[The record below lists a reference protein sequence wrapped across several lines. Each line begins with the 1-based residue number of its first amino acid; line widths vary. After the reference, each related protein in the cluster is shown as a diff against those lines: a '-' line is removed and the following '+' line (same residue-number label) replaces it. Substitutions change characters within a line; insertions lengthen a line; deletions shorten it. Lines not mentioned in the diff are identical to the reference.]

1 MTTVKINPAAD
12 AILLN
17 WAAGGVELTAEK
29 PEIATFLDVQTNYV
43 LTVRG
48 EGLQSDGETLV
59 DGKVESLSFFDKNGT
74 LALKVTGE
82 YAGKELGAYVGAGDP
97 ATFESFL
104 FSGNDSFVG
113 SREDDYISAGSGDD
127 KLSGLGGRDDIYGGA
142 GKDEI
147 TGGLGSD
154 FFFFGP
160 GCGKD
165 RIMDFDANGEGEK
178 QDYISTGAL
187 GFDEIEFRK
196 AGDDVLMDLG
206 NDDVIRLVEVK
217 LKHIDEA
224 DFLQTMPVLL

>member
-1 MTTVKINPAAD
+1 MTTVKITPAAD
-12 AILLN
+12 GILLN
-17 WAAGGVELTAEK
+17 WAAAGVELTAEK
-29 PEIATFLDVQTNYV
+29 PELATFLDVQSNYV
-43 LTVRG
+43 LTVTG

-59 DGKVESLSFFDKNGT
+59 DGKVESLSFFAGDGA

-82 YAGKELGAYVGAGDP
+82 YAGKELGAYLGAADP

-104 FSGNDSFVG
+104 FSGKDSFVG
-113 SREDDYISAGSGDD
+113 SKEDDYISAGAGDD
-127 KLSGLGGRDDIYGGA
+127 KVSGLGGRDEMYGGA
-142 GKDEI
+142 GKDEL

-165 RIMDFDANGEGEK
+165 RIMDFDATGEGEK
-178 QDYISTGAL
+178 QDYISAGGL
-187 GFDEIEFRK
+187 GFDDIEFRK

-206 NDDVIRLVEVK
+206 NDDVIRLLDVK